1 MTRARMMSGPRAQAA
16 GAHVRWRG
24 LPRGALL
31 LGALAWCLLA
41 QILAPVLVN
50 VAGTVAAAPANPT
63 GQVTLE
69 TATGR
74 HSFSVEIADDVAS
87 RALGLMYREHL
98 APDAG
103 MLFVHEEPK
112 LLAFWMRDT
121 SIPLDIIFISDQGRV
136 LNIVERAKP
145 FSVDPLPSQ
154 GPALA
159 ALEVL
164 GGTAARIG
172 LKPGDR
178 VHYPPL
184 FGEAPAEGPAAAPN
198 RTKEHHP

>member
-1 MTRARMMSGPRAQAA
+1 MTSASPARIVRASRARKA
-16 GAHVRWRG
+16 GGRGRG
-24 LPRGALL
+24 LLRRTALL
-31 LGALAWCLLA
+31 LGALASCLLA
-41 QILAPVLVN
+41 QLLGPALVE
-50 VAGTVAAAPANPT
+50 VAAAPENPT

-74 HSFSVEIADDVAS
+74 HTFSVEIADDVAS
-87 RALGLMYREHL
+87 RALGLMYREEL

-103 MLFVHEEPK
+103 MLFLHERPM

-121 SIPLDIIFISDQGRV
+121 SIPLDIIFISEEGRV
-136 LNIVERAKP
+136 LNIIERAKP
-145 FSVDPLPSQ
+145 FSTDPLPSQ

-164 GGTAARIG
+164 GGTAERIG

-184 FGEAPAEGPAAAPN
+184 FGAAAGATGVPN
-198 RTKEHHP
+198 RQDHQEHRP

>member
-1 MTRARMMSGPRAQAA
+1 MTSAPHVKAGAPRAWNA
-16 GAHVRWRG
+16 GGRG
-24 LPRGALL
+24 LLRRSAVL
-31 LGALAWCLLA
+31 LGALALCLLA
-41 QILAPVLVN
+41 QILGPALVE
-50 VAGTVAAAPANPT
+50 VVAAPENPT

-74 HSFSVEIADDVAS
+74 HTFSVEIADDVAS

-103 MLFVHEEPK
+103 MLFVHDEPK

-121 SIPLDIIFISDQGRV
+121 SVLLDIIFISAEGRV

-145 FSVDPLPSQ
+145 FSTDPLPSQ

-164 GGTAARIG
+164 GGTAERIG

-184 FGEAPAEGPAAAPN
+184 FGEAPAAGAAGPPN
-198 RTKEHHP
+198 RQDHQEHRP